1 MIYKRGCDKKG
12 PDGIC
17 SKCGKRRSCGVYW
30 YKFQWQGKLV
40 RESTKQGNDKVARQ
54 MEAAHRTSLAK
65 GEVGIREK
73 KPIPTLAE
81 FLKHR
86 IEPWAKR
93 RTSWIWYRAGMR
105 ALLRYRPLANLPLNE
120 VQGEQAGDFAAHRLS
135 EGLQAGSINT
145 SLRVLRRVL
154 RLAVEWGVLESTPK
168 MGLLSGERRRE
179 RVVTVEEEARYLALA
194 SPLLG
199 SVAAVLADTG
209 FRPDECHRL
218 RWEDITWANG
228 RNGTLVVTHGK
239 TAAAR
244 RVLPMSPRVRS
255 ILEQRWDE
263 TGRPS
268 EGWIWPAPTKTGH
281 IDHSSLKKQ
290 HAKALKLSGVR
301 PFVLYSLR
309 HSFLTRLGESGCDA
323 WTLAR
328 VAGHSSVAISS
339 RYVHPSEDLVLAA
352 MSRLGG
358 HNSGHIANH
367 DETLDVSRVEVMP
380 EQSEGYVVSAAGLE
394 PATHALKGH
403 CSTN

>member
-1 MIYKRGCDKKG
+1 VSIYKRG
-12 PDGIC
+12 
-17 SKCGKRRSCGVYW
+17 GVYW
-30 YKFQWQGKLV
+30 YKFQWNGTLM

-54 MEAAHRTSLAK
+54 MEAAHKTSLAK

-86 IEPWAKR
+86 IEPWAKQ

-105 ALLRYRPLANLPLNE
+105 ALVRYRALANLPLNE
-120 VQGEQAGDFAAHRLS
+120 IQGEQAGDFAAHRLS
-135 EGLQAGSINT
+135 EGLQAGSINS

-154 RLAVEWGVLESTPK
+154 HLAVEWGVLESSPK

-179 RVVTVEEEARYLALA
+179 RVVTVEEEARYLAVA
-194 SPLLG
+194 SPLLA

-209 FRPDECHRL
+209 LRPDECHRL
-218 RWEDITWANG
+218 RWEDITWVNG
-228 RNGTLVVTHGK
+228 RNGTLLVTHGK

-244 RVLPMSPRVRS
+244 RVLPMSSRVRS
-255 ILEQRWDE
+255 ILEQRWAE

-268 EGWIWPAPTKTGH
+268 EGWIWRAPTKTGH

-290 HAKALKLSGVR
+290 HTKTLRLSGVR

-309 HSFLTRLGESGCDA
+309 HTFLTRLGESGCDA

-352 MSRLGG
+352 MSRLGR
-358 HNSGHIANH
+358 HNSGHTENH
-367 DETLDVSRVEVMP
+367 DETLNGLRTAAMP
-380 EQSEGYVVSAAGLE
+380 EQSERYMVSAAGLE